1 MLKKSHRLSSSYVGL
16 ALIAPVAIIALVTII
31 GWHLDPSRAPAAT
44 PHMKYNT
51 AWSFFLISLA
61 YAAHYRGLAHVARV
75 TGAIVLGVATLSLA
89 QRLFG
94 FNLGIDELIVN
105 DPYIPT
111 EAHPG
116 RMAPLTALGLMVLGA
131 VMIWPRFAHSVF
143 LAGVAVVAASLVIAL
158 SYFGANTPGIAWYQ
172 QIGYGVAP
180 TSALSLLLMGL
191 ASIHLSWKYLR
202 AENCT
207 LCIPGMLFIGVIA
220 LTVVLWQGM
229 QADLEVEREQRT
241 KLVAEDIRHH
251 ISSLIEDRIKLLE
264 QLGKLSESQEE
275 PGLAWLQHAQ
285 SQLAKFAELSALARV
300 NAAGIVEE
308 ISARSPSY
316 HQQLLENLN
325 ARTPHSG
332 QVSLAAP
339 NHILLNV
346 PHQKN
351 DRQSSATAALL
362 NIPQIFNSLTALRS
376 NMFAIQVWEGQRLI
390 YSKEPGAE
398 AGPLPGVSQLINLP
412 GTVWRVYIQPVAQGN
427 RVGYIFPQLVLAGGF
442 LLAVLLAI
450 ASYHAQDARRQARG
464 LRIANAKLTN
474 EIAQHVQTQNHLAD
488 VRRELVDFME
498 TAVIGLYWLDAKG
511 IILWANQ
518 AEYALLEYTHEEYVG
533 HPFWEFYV
541 QPKQAY
547 SLLEQMNS
555 GVSLNSVEISLR
567 TKSGNIKHVALSSR
581 PFYRSDQFVHTR
593 CFSRDITER
602 RAAEQALRE
611 NMERFRLSLDN
622 SLDAFIVMN
631 DKGRIVEWSAQSEM
645 MFGWSRD
652 EVIDKPLVEIIIP
665 FRFREAHNQGMER
678 FFATGLGPVLNKHIE
693 LTALRRNG
701 QEFPV
706 ELSIIPIKWRNSY
719 IFSSFVHDIT
729 ERKQAQRDLEVYMQK
744 LMQSNRDLQ
753 DFAYVSSHD
762 LQEPLRKIRAFSE
775 RLSMMHK
782 HELSPQAKDYISRMQ
797 TASVRMQNLINDLLT
812 YSRVSSHAR
821 PFTEVDLSRVVQE
834 VLQDLELSIEQ
845 TQARISV
852 GRLPTIK
859 ADKPQMQQLFQNLIS
874 NALKFHKRDQVPE
887 VTISCRYLDAG
898 KAVVDDPLY
907 GGYVELTVADKGIG
921 FDSKY
926 AEHIFA
932 TFQRLHTRKEFEG
945 TGIGLAICR
954 KIALHH
960 GGSISAHGEPGKGA
974 RFVII
979 LPLDQPKGKTDAG

>member
-1 MLKKSHRLSSSYVGL
+1 MLKKSYRFSSSYVGL
-16 ALIAPVAIIALVTII
+16 ALIAPVAIIALTTLIS
-31 GWHLDPSRAPAAT
+31 WHLDQSRAPAAI

-51 AWSFFLISLA
+51 AWSFLLISLA
-61 YAAHYRGLAHVARV
+61 YAAYYRGLARSARV

-94 FNLGIDELIVN
+94 FNLGIDELMVS
-105 DPYIPT
+105 DPYVPA

-116 RMAPLTALGLMVLGA
+116 RMAPLTSLSLMVLGT
-131 VMIWPRFAHSVF
+131 VMIWPRFRRSAF
-143 LAGVAVVAASLVIAL
+143 LAGVTVVAASVVVAL
-158 SYFGANTPGIAWYQ
+158 SYLGSETQGVAWFQ
-172 QIGYGVAP
+172 QIGYGVAAS
-180 TSALSLLLMGL
+180 SALSMLLMGL
-191 ASIHLSWKYLR
+191 ATIHLSWKHWR
-202 AENCT
+202 TKNCT
-207 LCIPGMLFIGVIA
+207 LCVPGMLFIGVIA
-220 LTVVLWQGM
+220 LTFVLWQGM
-229 QADLEVEREQRT
+229 LADLEVEREQRT

-251 ISSLIEDRIKLLE
+251 ISSLIEDRVKVLE
-264 QLGKLSESQEE
+264 ELGKLSESQSS
-275 PGLAWLQHAQ
+275 PGSAWLQHAQ

-300 NAAGIVEE
+300 NASGTAEE
-308 ISARSPSY
+308 ISARNPLY
-316 HQQLLENLN
+316 HQQLLTNLMERKPN
-325 ARTPHSG
+325 AG
-332 QVSLAAP
+332 QVSLATP
-339 NHILLNV
+339 NHILLSV
-346 PHQKN
+346 PHRKN
-351 DRQSSATAALL
+351 DPQRGTTVALL
-362 NIPQIFNSLTALRS
+362 NIPQIFSAITALRS
-376 NMFAIQVWEGQRLI
+376 NMFAIQVWDGQRLI
-390 YSKEPGAE
+390 YAKQPTAE
-398 AGPLPGVSQLINLP
+398 TGPLPGLSQFINLP
-412 GTVWRVYIQPVAQGN
+412 GTVWRVHVQPLPQGN
-427 RVGYIFPQLVLAGGF
+427 RVGYIFPQLVLVGGF

-464 LRIANAKLTN
+464 LRVANAKLTE

-488 VRRELVDFME
+488 VRQELVDFME
-498 TAVIGLYWLDAKG
+498 TAVIGFYWLDAKG
-511 IILWANQ
+511 TILWANQ
-518 AEYALLEYTHEEYVG
+518 AEYALLDYTYGEYVG

-541 QPKQAY
+541 QPKLAY
-547 SLLEQMNS
+547 NLIEQMNN
-555 GVSLNSVEISLR
+555 GVSLNNVEMSLR
-567 TKSGNIKHVALSSR
+567 TKSGSIKHVALSSR
-581 PFYRSDQFVHTR
+581 PFYRGDQFVHTR

-602 RAAEQALRE
+602 KVAEETLRE

-631 DKGRIVEWSAQSEM
+631 DKGKIIEWSAQSEM
-645 MFGWSRD
+645 MFGFSRD
-652 EVIDKPLVEIIIP
+652 EVIDKPLAEIIIP

-706 ELSIIPIKWRNSY
+706 ELSIVPIKWRNSS

-775 RLSMMHK
+775 RLSMAHK
-782 HELSPQAKDYISRMQ
+782 EELSPQAKDYIRRMQ

-821 PFTEVDLSRVVQE
+821 PFTEVDLNRVVQE

-845 TQARISV
+845 AQARVSV

-859 ADKPQMQQLFQNLIS
+859 ADKPQMQQLLQNLIS

-887 VTISCRYLDAG
+887 VAITCRYLDAG
-898 KAVVDDPLY
+898 KAVVDDPLF

-926 AEHIFA
+926 ADHIFA

-960 GGSISAHGEPGKGA
+960 GGGISAHGEPGKGA
-974 RFVII
+974 SFVII
-979 LPLDQPKGKTDAG
+979 LPLDQPKG